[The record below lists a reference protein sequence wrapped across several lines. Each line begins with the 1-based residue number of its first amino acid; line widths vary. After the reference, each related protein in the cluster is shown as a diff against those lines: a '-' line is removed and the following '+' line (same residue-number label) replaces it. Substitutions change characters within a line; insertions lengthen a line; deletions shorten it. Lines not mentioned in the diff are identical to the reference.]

1 MTELPRERLASGAFL
16 ALAVATLAFFVSAG
30 IVLPIAPVY
39 AESSLGADAL
49 GVGVAIASFSVA
61 ALVMRPVV
69 GWSSDRFGRRPLLI
83 GGALLNVAAL
93 LVHLAAT
100 DLPSF
105 IAARSLLGVGE
116 GFYLVAALASGS
128 DLAPPA
134 RRGEALSFLSL
145 SLYLGVAIGPP
156 IGEAVLAA
164 ASYGTV
170 WIVAAVVAALAVVL
184 TIVTPETAPAR
195 TGPAVRGRL
204 IHPAGL
210 FPGLVILLGLW
221 GMAGYLTYLP
231 LYARSIGLEGAGT
244 PLALYALIVVALRVV
259 GARVPDRFGAARV
272 SGAALALSAVGLVVL
287 GTIPSVAG
295 LIAGTGIFAAGV
307 AFTMPALLALAVS
320 RVPAEERGRV
330 VGTTTVFLDIAFG
343 VAPVA
348 LGIVADL
355 AGYAEVFLVSAL
367 LAAAGSALLVAR
379 RGSVAVPAPA
389 AGG

>member
-1 MTELPRERLASGAFL
+1 
-16 ALAVATLAFFVSAG
+16 
-30 IVLPIAPVY
+30 
-39 AESSLGADAL
+39 
-49 GVGVAIASFSVA
+49 
-61 ALVMRPVV
+61 
-69 GWSSDRFGRRPLLI
+69 
-83 GGALLNVAAL
+83 
-93 LVHLAAT
+93 
-100 DLPSF
+100 
-105 IAARSLLGVGE
+105 
-116 GFYLVAALASGS
+116 
-128 DLAPPA
+128 
-134 RRGEALSFLSL
+134 
-145 SLYLGVAIGPP
+145 
-156 IGEAVLAA
+156 
-164 ASYGTV
+164 
-170 WIVAAVVAALAVVL
+170 
-184 TIVTPETAPAR
+184 
-195 TGPAVRGRL
+195 
-204 IHPAGL
+204 
-210 FPGLVILLGLW
+210 VILLGLW

-348 LGIVADL
+348 LGVVADL